1 MSNKN
6 LSETSDYE
14 KSEGVSKNL
23 SNKIVDNDNET
34 DIKNIAIE
42 RINNEYY
49 RGKYGDVEVI
59 MDNNGYMNA
68 TKLCKE
74 INTKNNNKKEFSQWK
89 LTSNAKELMDEVSK
103 ITGIPTTQL
112 LKTVTTSS
120 KNLTEI
126 RGTYAHPDLIP
137 LIASWASPKFAV
149 RVFKIVNEYF
159 AKEMFD
165 KHQNLIKKK
174 DDKIDKLRND
184 IKLLL
189 QKNDELMDQ
198 GNEVLGYAK
207 DTNRKIN
214 VVVDERVP
222 KSGKPKNE
230 ESFYI
235 VKK

>member
-1 MSNKN
+1 MLNKN

-14 KSEGVSKNL
+14 KSEGMSKNL
-23 SNKIVDNDNET
+23 SNKIVDNDNEI
-34 DIKNIAIE
+34 DIKNIVME

-103 ITGIPTTQL
+103 ITGIPTAQL

-120 KNLTEI
+120 NNLTEI
-126 RGTYAHPDLIP
+126 RGIYAHPDLIP
-137 LIASWASPKFAV
+137 LIASWASAKFAV

-214 VVVDERVP
+214 LVVDERIS
-222 KSGKPKNE
+222 KSGK
-230 ESFYI
+230 S
-235 VKK
+235 KK